1 MLGVSR
7 NMLKNLLIED
17 AGITRVEL
25 QNEGRVLLSG

>member
-1 MLGVSR
+1 MLGVSQ

-17 AGITRVEL
+17 AGITWVEL